1 MLTNSDEEP
10 LGFLLL
16 DVTRSLRARIDEALE
31 RAGLGL
37 TPGEARALVHA
48 ARFGSVNQR
57 ALAAE
62 MGIEPMTLV
71 RYLDRLEERGLVR
84 REVDPD
90 DRRAN
95 RVRVTREATEPLREV
110 RALARRVREDAMRGV
125 PAAEVAAL
133 RSSLLTMRANM
144 TAKRSEPV

>member
-37 TPGEARALVHA
+37 TPGEARTLVHA
-48 ARFGSVNQR
+48 ARFGSVHQR
-57 ALAAE
+57 ALAGE

-71 RYLDRLEERGLVR
+71 RYLHRLEERGLIR

-95 RVRVTREATEPLREV
+95 RIHVTPAARASLREV
-110 RALARRVREDAMRGV
+110 RNLARRVREEAMRGLS
-125 PAAEVAAL
+125 PAEIAAL

-144 TAKRSEPV
+144 TAKRSEAV

>member
-48 ARFGSVNQR
+48 ARFDSVNQR

-84 REVDPD
+84 REVDPA
-90 DRRAN
+90 DRRAKH
-95 RVRVTREATEPLREV
+95 VRVTREAKVLLREV
-110 RALARRVREDAMRGV
+110 LALAREVRKEAMRGLS
-125 PAAEVAAL
+125 PAETAAL
-133 RSSLLTMRANM
+133 RASLLTMRANM

>member
-16 DVTRSLRARIDEALE
+16 DVTRLLRARIDEALE

-48 ARFGSVNQR
+48 ARFDSVHQR

-71 RYLDRLEERGLVR
+71 RYLDRLEERGLIR

-95 RVRVTREATEPLREV
+95 RIRVTRAAKAHLHGV
-110 RALARRVREDAMRGV
+110 LSLARTVREEAMRGLSG
-125 PAAEVAAL
+125 AEVAAL
-133 RSSLLTMRANM
+133 RACLLAMRANM
-144 TAKRSEPV
+144 TARRSEVV